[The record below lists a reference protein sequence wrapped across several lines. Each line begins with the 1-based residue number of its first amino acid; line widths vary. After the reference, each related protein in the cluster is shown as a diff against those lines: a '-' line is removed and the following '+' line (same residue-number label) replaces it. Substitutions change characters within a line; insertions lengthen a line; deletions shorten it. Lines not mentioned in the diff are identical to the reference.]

1 MPHVIIK
8 MVAGRSEEQKA
19 CLADSVTKAIMA
31 GAGCDEPAV
40 SVSIQDI
47 QPDRWTPDVYQPDI
61 ADRWDTLY
69 KKPGYGP
76 QSGAESESDQSA

>member
-1 MPHVIIK
+1 M
-8 MVAGRSEEQKA
+8 
-19 CLADSVTKAIMA
+19 
-31 GAGCDEPAV
+31 
-40 SVSIQDI
+40 SVSIEDI
-47 QPDRWTPDVYQPDI
+47 QPDRWMPDVYQPDI